1 MVTWL
6 IRKRGVGKM
15 SKCSWA
21 LSSKKYEDYHDFEWG
36 IPTHDEHRL
45 FEMLILEGQQAGLS
59 WITILNKRELL
70 NEAYYNF
77 DPYKLA
83 RLTENDIEKYLN
95 DSRVIKNRLKIEAVI
110 NNAKCYLKL
119 KEKYESLDKFL
130 WSYVDFKP
138 IDNQLKSLSEAPTKT
153 ALSEKISQDLKAL
166 GFKFVG
172 PTIIYSYLQ
181 AIGIVNDH
189 LISCPFHEHK

>member
-1 MVTWL
+1 
-6 IRKRGVGKM
+6 
-15 SKCSWA
+15 
-21 LSSKKYEDYHDFEWG
+21 
-36 IPTHDEHRL
+36 
-45 FEMLILEGQQAGLS
+45 MLILEGQQAGLS

-83 RLTENDIEKYLN
+83 SLTENDIEKYLN

-138 IDNQLKSLSEAPTKT
+138 IDNQLKSLSETPTKT